1 MHSHVNHGGICA
13 KRWVSNSLETFKLN
27 DIYHKNFQRTKSCCI
42 ESNCKVNLMHYDK
55 RKIHSG
61 TEKFQQLLL
70 LLYKGAKST
79 GIGCG
84 IN

>member
-1 MHSHVNHGGICA
+1 M
-13 KRWVSNSLETFKLN
+13 R
-27 DIYHKNFQRTKSCCI
+27 
-42 ESNCKVNLMHYDK
+42 YDE
-55 RKIHSG
+55 REIHSG
-61 TEKFQQLLL
+61 AEKFQQLLL

>member
-1 MHSHVNHGGICA
+1 
-13 KRWVSNSLETFKLN
+13 
-27 DIYHKNFQRTKSCCI
+27 
-42 ESNCKVNLMHYDK
+42 MHYDE
-55 RKIHSG
+55 REIHSG
-61 TEKFQQLLL
+61 AEKFQQLLL